1 MKFNLLNT
9 IKENTNEITTE
20 NQEKRVL
27 EKNINKTLFFKKIYP
42 KKESTDLHQEI
53 SFRQKV
59 ISNIK
64 KKLESH
70 LLIINDNQDIS
81 ISSEQQKSNDNT
93 SLKNK
98 LKNNKRGGDSIL
110 DKKIKI
116 GPMMLYALRKRG
128 NSRDIAKEK
137 KLSISKNFVYSP
149 FKDVI
154 MNNEY
159 KKIKLNATKKRENKN
174 NIAQKNINSTTL
186 NLNKINIEP
195 DNNHIN
201 KQNLLN
207 KTYFNYKGRND
218 NLLKRI
224 FKKKISWNSYSPKNE
239 KINYNKYNQQE
250 YNSFLNENNDLRF
263 SNWTTRNQKI
273 IYPDKM
279 NNQYNSDSNDIS
291 SNFYINN
298 YSEKTNNINFNKENS
313 TSNKNTILTNNFFT
327 NSNNDIININSAKRV
342 LINKKFNLKNNK
354 FNTKYILKDIKKH
367 SNSPIYHKI
376 KNNIDEKTKINDK
389 KISKKFKLF
398 LNRKVNSLN
407 NIAKA
412 CNTELIRIIDMN
424 SREDINDIR
433 IKNNKIIDEIKNEL
447 DIRKDI
453 LDKHTN
459 DKNNKGK
466 LKKYKVLMNDVKVEM
481 NLSDIEDKNIMN
493 LIKKKINIISD
504 SIALN
509 MIEKCLGIKEN
520 IGFDIDELFNE
531 HINRKKDIQKHKIQ
545 EIRKRAENNYQKMV
559 KLRRNLSESKIYN
572 IIFNNNMK
580 FKNSKNNIF

>member
-218 NLLKRI
+218 NLLKGF
-224 FKKKISWNSYSPKNE
+224 FKKKISWNSYSPKND

-250 YNSFLNENNDLRF
+250 YNSFVNENNDLRF

-424 SREDINDIR
+424 SKEDINNIK

>member
-1 MKFNLLNT
+1 
-9 IKENTNEITTE
+9 
-20 NQEKRVL
+20 
-27 EKNINKTLFFKKIYP
+27 
-42 KKESTDLHQEI
+42 
-53 SFRQKV
+53 
-59 ISNIK
+59 
-64 KKLESH
+64 
-70 LLIINDNQDIS
+70 
-81 ISSEQQKSNDNT
+81 
-93 SLKNK
+93 
-98 LKNNKRGGDSIL
+98 
-110 DKKIKI
+110 
-116 GPMMLYALRKRG
+116 MLYALRKRG

-195 DNNHIN
+195 DNSHIN

-224 FKKKISWNSYSPKNE
+224 FKKKISWNSYSPKND

-342 LINKKFNLKNNK
+342 LINRRNENKKFNLKNNK

-424 SREDINDIR
+424 SKEDINNIR
-433 IKNNKIIDEIKNEL
+433 I
-447 DIRKDI
+447 
-453 LDKHTN
+453 
-459 DKNNKGK
+459 
-466 LKKYKVLMNDVKVEM
+466 
-481 NLSDIEDKNIMN
+481 
-493 LIKKKINIISD
+493 
-504 SIALN
+504 
-509 MIEKCLGIKEN
+509 
-520 IGFDIDELFNE
+520 
-531 HINRKKDIQKHKIQ
+531 IQ
-545 EIRKRAENNYQKMV
+545 
-559 KLRRNLSESKIYN
+559 
-572 IIFNNNMK
+572 
-580 FKNSKNNIF
+580 

>member
-174 NIAQKNINSTTL
+174 NIAQKNINSITL

-376 KNNIDEKTKINDK
+376 KTNIDEKTKINDK
-389 KISKKFKLF
+389 KISNKFKLF

-424 SREDINDIR
+424 SKEDINNIK

-572 IIFNNNMK
+572 IIFNNNEIQK
-580 FKNSKNNIF
+580 FEK